1 MNVCSDLILNE
12 DKTGKNSNLDHF
24 LIGLFEDETK
34 MKVPS
39 EICSPL

>member
-1 MNVCSDLILNE
+1 MNVCSDLILNQ
-12 DKTGKNSNLDHF
+12 DKTSAQNSNLDHF

-39 EICSPL
+39 EIFSP